1 MFLPRFL
8 RGVYLLSQGLTLA
21 GAASGGTGLEPALLP
36 PGAGQPRPR
45 AVTPRESSYFSANI
59 PPPLLVQA
67 NNAAPESG
75 ANRVLINEATAK

>member
-8 RGVYLLSQGLTLA
+8 RGVYLSSQGLTLA

-45 AVTPRESSYFSANI
+45 AVTPRASSYVSSKYSPALF
-59 PPPLLVQA
+59 VWA
-67 NNAAPESG
+67 NNAAPESP